1 MAVCRLL
8 IRHHAG
14 GGEQSGLP
22 WRLGVVYLKGG
33 EAFGLL
39 VEGASNSGRWLWLT
53 DGDNYVTG
61 QEKAEKK
68 VQRES
73 ENGLM
78 ILGTKEGVSG
88 DDRLYGQGDN
98 VSEWDRKRP
107 AIGSKNVSLVSLWKR
122 VKMSIFSLWEK
133 LYRSFE
139 QVWTE

>member
-68 VQRES
+68 SPERARKWFNDSRNQR
-73 ENGLM
+73 GRF
-78 ILGTKEGVSG
+78 G
-88 DDRLYGQGDN
+88 R
-98 VSEWDRKRP
+98 R
-107 AIGSKNVSLVSLWKR
+107 
-122 VKMSIFSLWEK
+122 
-133 LYRSFE
+133 
-139 QVWTE
+139 